1 MEGRLIRAS
10 LDIRIKRGL
19 LAGANADVGEFE
31 NHEASTLKL
40 NIDSMATESTARL
53 SLYLS

>member
-19 LAGANADVGEFE
+19 LSGVNADLGELE
-31 NHEASTLKL
+31 NHEASTLRL
-40 NIDSMATESTARL
+40 NIDLMATESTARL
-53 SLYLS
+53 SLCLT